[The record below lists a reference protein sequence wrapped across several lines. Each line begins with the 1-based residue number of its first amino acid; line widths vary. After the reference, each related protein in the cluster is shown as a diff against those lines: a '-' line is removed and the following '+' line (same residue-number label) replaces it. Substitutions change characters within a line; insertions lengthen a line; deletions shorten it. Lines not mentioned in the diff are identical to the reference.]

1 MTNEVYALED
11 KIFIGNSAEIGTE
24 GLAAMTVVFPVTN
37 IMTAVATLLGV
48 GGAILFSR
56 EQGKEGSNETA
67 ADVLGTTVSSLILAG
82 ILTSLFGLLFL
93 TPLLK
98 AFGAGPDV
106 LPYAK
111 PYMAILLIGSTFNY
125 LSLGL
130 NGFVVDDGK
139 PKLAMYTSIIGSIGN
154 IILDYV
160 LIVQLNAG
168 LIGAGLTN
176 VIGQAFVTI
185 VYIVYFAS
193 KKSTTRLVLRKMR
206 IQFNYVKDI
215 LKYGFSS
222 SIVYVLNAFTGMVMN
237 QAFIQYGG
245 DLALSGYGIV
255 NSVQYLLILPLYGI
269 VQGIQPVFAFNMG
282 AKLWSRVKEALKIS
296 LVWSVYIGIVV
307 FLATRIW
314 PESLVGVFTDNQ
326 ELKDMAVYMVKIWML
341 GVPVVGVQTVGA
353 SFYQTMGQPIKAT
366 LLSSTRQFIVLV
378 PALLIFPRLFGF
390 VGVLSAMPFTDYIS
404 STVTFIFLFISYRQ
418 MIERQGEQEEDIIE
432 VLESKKQYR
441 YVIYLY

>member
-1 MTNEVYALED
+1 M
-11 KIFIGNSAEIGTE
+11 
-24 GLAAMTVVFPVTN
+24 
-37 IMTAVATLLGV
+37 
-48 GGAILFSR
+48 
-56 EQGKEGSNETA
+56 
-67 ADVLGTTVSSLILAG
+67 
-82 ILTSLFGLLFL
+82 
-93 TPLLK
+93 
-98 AFGAGPDV
+98 
-106 LPYAK
+106 
-111 PYMAILLIGSTFNY
+111 
-125 LSLGL
+125 
-130 NGFVVDDGK
+130 
-139 PKLAMYTSIIGSIGN
+139 
-154 IILDYV
+154 
-160 LIVQLNAG
+160 
-168 LIGAGLTN
+168 
-176 VIGQAFVTI
+176 
-185 VYIVYFAS
+185 
-193 KKSTTRLVLRKMR
+193 
-206 IQFNYVKDI
+206 
-215 LKYGFSS
+215 
-222 SIVYVLNAFTGMVMN
+222 LNAFTGMVMN

-269 VQGIQPVFAFNMG
+269 VQGIQPIFAFNMG

-296 LVWSVYIGIVV
+296 LVWSVFIGIVV

-432 VLESKKQYR
+432 VLESKKT
-441 YVIYLY
+441 I